1 MFFKSQPPS
10 NWIKCQNCKNII
22 FKQEL
27 EENLYV
33 CSKCNYHFNINAHYR
48 IKITFDNF
56 KELYQEIY
64 PKDFLN
70 FEDYSKKLKEDQQKT
85 NLTDAIIVG
94 YGYLKG
100 DKNRYKVSVGVM
112 DFNFRGGSMG
122 SVVGE
127 KIALISEYAL
137 KNDTPL
143 IIFSSSGGARMQEGI
158 ISLMQMAKTVSAIK
172 LLNKNRIPFI
182 NVITHPTTGGVA
194 ASFVG
199 IADIILSEIG
209 ALIGFAGQRVIEQT
223 IKQKLPPDF
232 QTAEFCLKYGLIDN
246 IVHRHNI
253 PNTLL
258 KFINSFYF
266 YKNKII
272 N

>member
-1 MFFKSQPPS
+1 MFFKSLSPS
-10 NWIKCQNCKNII
+10 NWIKCEKCKNII
-22 FKQEL
+22 FKQDL
-27 EENLYV
+27 EENQFV
-33 CSKCNYHFNINAHYR
+33 CNKCNYHFVISAEYR
-48 IKITFDNF
+48 IKITFDYFEELF
-56 KELYQEIY
+56 KELY
-64 PKDFLN
+64 PKNFLD
-70 FEDYSKKLKEDQQKT
+70 FEDYSEKLKEDQIKT
-85 NLTDAIIVG
+85 NLNDAIITG

-100 DKNRYKVSVGVM
+100 DKNKYKVSLGIM

-158 ISLMQMAKTVSAIK
+158 ISLMQMAKTVSSIK

-199 IADIILSEIG
+199 IADIILSEVG
-209 ALIGFAGQRVIEQT
+209 ALIGFAGKRVIEQT

-232 QTAEFCLKYGLIDN
+232 QSAEFCLKYGLIDN

-253 PNTLL
+253 PSVLL
-258 KFINSFYF
+258 KFIESFYF
-266 YKNKII
+266 YKNYK

>member
-1 MFFKSQPPS
+1 MFFKSQNSS
-10 NWIKCQNCKNII
+10 NWIKCEKCKSII
-22 FKQEL
+22 FKQDL

-33 CSKCNYHFNINAHYR
+33 CNKCNYHFVINAHYR

-56 KELYQEIY
+56 VELYKEIY

-70 FEDYSKKLKEDQQKT
+70 FDDYSKKLKEDQEKT
-85 NLTDAIIVG
+85 NLSDAIIVG
-94 YGYLKG
+94 VGNI
-100 DKNRYKVSVGVM
+100 KNDQNKHKVSIGIM

-158 ISLMQMAKTVSAIK
+158 ISLMQMAKTVSVIK

-199 IADIILSEIG
+199 IADIILSEPG

-223 IKQKLPPDF
+223 IKQKLPQDF
-232 QTAEFCLKYGLIDN
+232 QTAEFSLKYGLIDN

-253 PNTLL
+253 PSTLI

-266 YKNKII
+266 YKIK
-272 N
+272 

>member
-1 MFFKSQPPS
+1 MFFKTQNSN
-10 NWIKCQNCKNII
+10 NWIKCEKCKTII
-22 FKQEL
+22 FKQDL

-33 CSKCNYHFNINAHYR
+33 CTKCNYHFVINAHYR
-48 IKITFDNF
+48 IKITFDSFYELF
-56 KELYQEIY
+56 KEIY

-70 FEDYSKKLKEDQQKT
+70 FDDYSKKLKEDQEKT
-85 NLTDAIIVG
+85 NLTDAIITG
-94 YGYLKG
+94 YGCLKG
-100 DKNRYKVSVGVM
+100 DINKYKVSVGIM

-158 ISLMQMAKTVSAIK
+158 ISLMQMAKTISAIK

-182 NVITHPTTGGVA
+182 NIITHPTTGGVA

-232 QTAEFCLKYGLIDN
+232 QTAEFSLKYGLIDN

-253 PNTLL
+253 PNILS

-266 YKNKII
+266 YKK
-272 N
+272 

>member
-1 MFFKSQPPS
+1 MFFKSEKS
-10 NWIKCQNCKNII
+10 NNWIKCEKCKNII
-22 FKQEL
+22 FKQDL

-33 CSKCNYHFNINAHYR
+33 CPKCNYHFNINAYYR
-48 IKITFDNF
+48 IKITFDDF
-56 KELYQEIY
+56 VELYKDIY

-70 FEDYSKKLKEDQQKT
+70 FEDYSKKLKEDQIKT
-85 NLTDAIIVG
+85 NLVDTIIVG
-94 YGYLKG
+94 YGHLKG
-100 DKNRYKVSVGVM
+100 DKNRYIVSIGVM

-246 IVHRHNI
+246 TVHRHNI
-253 PNTLL
+253 SNTLL

-266 YKNKII
+266 YKIKL
-272 N
+272 